1 MKEDRGGKVFVDATR
16 VGGATVVAAYSPR
29 ARPGH
34 AGVVPGARG
43 TTSTSV
49 APADFTIHT
58 ALDRLGDDDP
68 WAASMPDAAPS
79 PPASSR
85 RATRSPAAACR
96 RCTRASAG
104 PGPSG
109 PRPPTRARPAAEPA
123 VPPPTTVGTVVRGEG
138 PRDGEG
144 RDRPGGRR
152 LVSCGDARGSD
163 RRVRPGWTGHRRR
176 RCRWS
181 AGGLMFVAKDNFDV
195 AGHVTGAGNPDWR
208 RTHEPATHHGAA
220 ITRLVDAG
228 ASMVARTVM
237 DELAYSLLGINA
249 HDGTPVN
256 PVAPDS
262 VPGGSSSGSAAAT
275 AAGLVDFALGSD
287 TGGSVR
293 VPAGLCGTYGF
304 RPTHGVVST
313 DGMVGLAPS
322 FDTVGW
328 FARES
333 LVLWQVAS
341 VLLGPDPGG
350 LPPQTRM
357 IVPDD
362 VWDAVDEPVVDGAA
376 PGGAAARRAARSRPA
391 RTARR
396 GGPGVLGRALP
407 GAAGPRGLDAA
418 PRAGSRPRTRRSRST

>member
-1 MKEDRGGKVFVDATR
+1 MLEDPI
-16 VGGATVVAAYSPR
+16 GAF
-29 ARPGH
+29 
-34 AGVVPGARG
+34 VPG
-43 TTSTSV
+43 
-49 APADFTIHT
+49 
-58 ALDRLGDDDP
+58 
-68 WAASMPDAAPS
+68 
-79 PPASSR
+79 
-85 RATRSPAAACR
+85 
-96 RCTRASAG
+96 G
-104 PGPSG
+104 P
-109 PRPPTRARPAAEPA
+109 
-123 VPPPTTVGTVVRGEG
+123 VTV
-138 PRDGEG
+138 DG
-144 RDRPGGRR
+144 
-152 LVSCGDARGSD
+152 V
-163 RRVRPGWTGHRRR
+163 
-176 RCRWS
+176 
-181 AGGLMFVAKDNFDV
+181 AGGPLAGLTFAAKDNFDV

-350 LPPQTRM
+350 LPPQIRM

-362 VWDAVDEPVVDGAA
+362 VWGSVDEPVVDALLPAA
-376 PGGAAARRAARSRPA
+376 QRLAVQLEAVPLERLAEDGLASWAGHFRVLQGREAWTLHHAWLETTNPTLSLDVKQRFEDAAAITDAQVTTAQAARDDITRHL
-391 RTARR
+391 TA
-396 GGPGVLGRALP
+396 L
-407 GAAGPRGLDAA
+407 LDATTVLAIPTTPEIA
-418 PRAGSRPRTRRSRST
+418 PLLESSEDELAEFRRRTLALTSIAGLAGLPQVTVPVATLAEYPVGLSLIGGRGTDHQLLALAATVTLPAD